1 MVLIVV
7 MIVIAA
13 FYNRNSL
20 GVDDNGRGDVDYG
33 NAAGLT
39 MVIILT

>member
-7 MIVIAA
+7 MMVIAA

-20 GVDDNGRGDVDYG
+20 GVDDNGRGGADYG
-33 NAAGLT
+33 NADGLT
-39 MVIILT
+39 MAITLT